1 MGNAQSSSIN
11 KNINFENLQ
20 SAIKDNEKTVII
32 NTLDSNN
39 QKCLIKGTISID
51 DEVKILNT
59 YITKNTTIRIIIYGP
74 NACDM
79 TIMKKYEQLIGLGFY
94 NVFIYPGGLFEWLL
108 LQDIYGHDMFPT
120 TCKETDIL
128 KYKGR
133 QHFNIKLLDY

>member
-1 MGNAQSSSIN
+1 MGNAQSSSII
-11 KNINFENLQ
+11 KNINFEDLQ

-59 YITKNTTIRIIIYGP
+59 YITKSTTIHIIIYGT
-74 NACDM
+74 NACDT
-79 TIMKKYEQLIGLGFY
+79 TIVKKYEQLISLGFY

-108 LQDIYGHDMFPT
+108 LQDIYGDDMFPT
-120 TCKETDIL
+120 TCKEKDIL

>member
-11 KNINFENLQ
+11 KNINFEDLQ
-20 SAIKDNEKTVII
+20 SAIKDNEKTIII

-59 YITKNTTIRIIIYGP
+59 YITKNTTIRIIIYGS

-79 TIMKKYEQLIGLGFY
+79 TIIKKYEQLIGLGFY

-108 LQDIYGHDMFPT
+108 LQDIYGEDMFPT
-120 TCKETDIL
+120 SCKETDIL

>member
-11 KNINFENLQ
+11 KNINFEDLQ
-20 SAIKDNEKTVII
+20 SAIKDNEKTIII

-39 QKCLIKGTISID
+39 QNCLIKGTISID

-59 YITKNTTIRIIIYGP
+59 YITKNTTIRIIIYGS

-79 TIMKKYEQLIGLGFY
+79 TIIKKYEQLIGLGFY

-108 LQDIYGHDMFPT
+108 LQDIYGEDMFPT
-120 TCKETDIL
+120 SCKETDIL